1 MAKTNPFTPAARKAR
16 SWGLLTAL
24 FLLLACGTMAAQAD
38 MTQVWRLEDG
48 QPLTVESRDDQT
60 LRLSWNGQVLLFR
73 EGRGYWVRWL
83 DGIWQVV
90 DLEDAQQGPFGPLL
104 QSLLAEAGPLG
115 PVSFRLAGPTGA
127 QEQVAG
133 IAGTVYNVTGQ
144 LPDGTKLAE
153 TVVLAADHDMQR
165 VQRMLVGHLR
175 RYGRVLGMGPLD
187 LPPELERD
195 GGLAL
200 LRYGKEVKLERLSKV
215 PIAGERL
222 ELPAEP
228 LPSRIPWPISP

>member
-16 SWGLLTAL
+16 SGGLLTAL
-24 FLLLACGTMAAQAD
+24 FLLLACWALAAQAD

-48 QPLTVESRDDQT
+48 QPLTVESRDDQA

-83 DGIWQVV
+83 DGIWQVI

-104 QSLLAEAGPLG
+104 QSLLAEVGPLG
-115 PVSFRLAGPTGA
+115 PVSFRLAGTTGE

-133 IAGTVYNVTGQ
+133 IAGTVYNATGQ
-144 LPDGTKLAE
+144 LPDGTKVAE
-153 TVVLAADHDMQR
+153 TVVLAADRDMQQ
-165 VQRMLVGHLR
+165 VQRTLVGHLR

-200 LRYGKEVKLERLSKV
+200 LRYGKEVKLERLSKA
-215 PIAGERL
+215 PIAEERL

>member
-16 SWGLLTAL
+16 SGGLLTAL
-24 FLLLACGTMAAQAD
+24 FLLLGCWTLAAQAD

-48 QPLTVESRDDQT
+48 TPLTVESRDDQT

-83 DGIWQVV
+83 DGIWQVI

-115 PVSFRLAGPTGA
+115 PVSFRLAGTTGE

-133 IAGTVYNVTGQ
+133 IAGAVYNATGQ

-153 TVVLAADHDMQR
+153 TVVLAADRDMQR

-195 GGLAL
+195 DGLAL
-200 LRYGKEVKLERLSKV
+200 LRYGKEVKLERLSKA
-215 PIAGERL
+215 PIAEERL

>member
-16 SWGLLTAL
+16 SGGMLTAL
-24 FLLLACGTMAAQAD
+24 FLLLGCWTLAAQAD

-48 QPLTVESRDDQT
+48 APLTVESRDDQT

-83 DGIWQVV
+83 DGIWQVI
-90 DLEDAQQGPFGPLL
+90 DLEDAQQGLFGPLL

-115 PVSFRLAGPTGA
+115 PVSFRLAGTTGA

-133 IAGTVYNVTGQ
+133 IAGTVYNATGQ

-153 TVVLAADHDMQR
+153 TVVLAADSDMQQ

-200 LRYGKEVKLERLSKV
+200 LRYGKEVKLERLSKA
-215 PIAGERL
+215 PIAEERL